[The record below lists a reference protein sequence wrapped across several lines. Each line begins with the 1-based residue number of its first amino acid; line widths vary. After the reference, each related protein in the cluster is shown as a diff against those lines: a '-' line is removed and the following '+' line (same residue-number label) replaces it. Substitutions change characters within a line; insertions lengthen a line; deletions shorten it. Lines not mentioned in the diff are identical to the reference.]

1 MNPSL
6 KSTSLA
12 AVNSAFL
19 DCSCILNIFLAHSSR
34 NWVKICVSFTSFC
47 NCATEPSF
55 IEVSVQECIGIG
67 ISLKRDCHVVVG
79 NMITIFQSCFS
90 VVTNDSLFLQ
100 TTVTIKLEVTLP
112 RDVKTFGSND
122 FSNLGSGKFGV
133 KAHWRKAMDGVGLS
147 LDISR
152 RNFSLCV
159 LLVMPSIFGKKCNQV
174 VAQCEEY
181 RL

>member
-6 KSTSLA
+6 KSTSFA
-12 AVNSAFL
+12 AFSSAFL
-19 DCSCILNIFLAHSSR
+19 DCSYIINIFLAHSSR
-34 NWVKICVSFTSFC
+34 NWAKICVSSTRFC
-47 NCATEPSF
+47 NCATESGL
-55 IEVSVQECIGIG
+55 IEVSVQECISIG
-67 ISLKRDCHVVVG
+67 VLLKRDCHVIVRNV
-79 NMITIFQSCFS
+79 ITVSQSCFA
-90 VVTNDSLFLQ
+90 VVTDNSLFLQ